1 MRACGPDSL
10 GGRRQACGL
19 AQVSVARGGTAHLRP
34 VRALHSHLWVHPPGA
49 HLEGRVQGPWRTSAK
64 RAVLA
69 LLRAAGLVFM
79 APFFFF
85 FFFYNFMTFGLM
97 SVLMIFAALSS

>member
-1 MRACGPDSL
+1 MDQTAWEA
-10 GGRRQACGL
+10 GGRPVASPRSAWLG
-19 AQVSVARGGTAHLRP
+19 VARGGTTHLRP
-34 VRALHSHLWVHPPGA
+34 VRALHSHLWVHLPGA

-85 FFFYNFMTFGLM
+85 FYHFMTFGLM